1 MKDGLRSEKAKLD
14 GEMCGDW
21 FDLGAPLMSTPTAL
35 VDSAVSLSSI
45 FIFVYISLRKY
56 SGLLAQTCMGLTLG
70 LHWNP

>member
-35 VDSAVSLSSI
+35 DDDSG
-45 FIFVYISLRKY
+45 FFVFNL
-56 SGLLAQTCMGLTLG
+56 
-70 LHWNP
+70 